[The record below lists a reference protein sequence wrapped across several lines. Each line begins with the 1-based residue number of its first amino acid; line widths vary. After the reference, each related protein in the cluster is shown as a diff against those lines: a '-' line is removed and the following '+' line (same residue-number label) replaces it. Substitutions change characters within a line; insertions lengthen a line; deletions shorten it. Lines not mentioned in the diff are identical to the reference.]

1 MAATGR
7 FSRRQFLAACGGS
20 IAATNFLAAHGRDN
34 WSGLGEPSAALA
46 RQEGQE
52 IRLLIRD
59 DIRSAYAADVAVD
72 EWNSDNESQI
82 ILDVP
87 PAGADVSQRIQ
98 AAQASGD
105 LIWDG
110 FAVMV
115 VPWDSAQWVS
125 RNLVQPLDDY
135 IEASQV
141 ADAGEVVPGII
152 PSILESTKVD
162 GRQIA
167 IPGNVGSVSL
177 AWLTE
182 PMEAAGVDFE
192 PITWDE
198 VREAASLIQAAVPD
212 MTPFDS
218 ATTPL
223 TDLWSMIWGASDT
236 PINDQDLVDI
246 TSEAS
251 IAALEW
257 MQMMV
262 QEGLMPPV
270 RSAVGGGNNENFQN
284 WQRGGTGI
292 ITSFDV
298 AATIVQQTFGVDAAV
313 NGINMRLEK
322 EEPRAG
328 TPFWV
333 NSCVVLTDANN
344 PQGMTDFYL
353 WWFGPS
359 NETTGRQIAEVAAKP
374 CYQYTYDQFIV
385 GRPEYE
391 WELASIEV
399 VRDSVPF
406 PVTTTVTIQQSEA
419 QPWIE
424 RVIGPEGMDPE
435 EAMNNAV
442 ADIQRQIDRQ
452 LG

>member
-1 MAATGR
+1 MAQTGR
-7 FSRRQFLAACGGS
+7 FSRRQFLAAASAGVT
-20 IAATNFLAAHGRDN
+20 AASLSPAAPGAEWAGQDAVQ
-34 WSGLGEPSAALA
+34 AALA
-46 RQEGQE
+46 GQE
-52 IRLLIRD
+52 AQPIRLLIRD
-59 DIRSAYAADVAVD
+59 DIRSAYAADAAVD
-72 EWNSDNESQI
+72 EWNSQNASQI
-82 ILDVP
+82 TLDVP

-125 RNLVQPLDDY
+125 RNLIQPLDDY
-135 IEASQV
+135 IAASQV
-141 ADAGEVVPGII
+141 DGADAVVPGII

-162 GRQIA
+162 GQQYA
-167 IPGNVGSVSL
+167 IPGNVGSVAL

-182 PMEAAGVDFE
+182 PMATAGVDFE
-192 PITWDE
+192 PVTWDE
-198 VREAASLIQAAVPD
+198 VQEAATMIQAAVPD
-212 MTPFDS
+212 LTPFDS

-223 TDLWSMIWGASDT
+223 ADLWSMIWGASDT
-236 PINDQDLVDI
+236 PITADGLVDI
-246 TSEAS
+246 TGEAS

-257 MQMMV
+257 MRMMV
-262 QEGLMPPV
+262 QAGLMPPV
-270 RSAVGGGNNENFQN
+270 RPAIGTASNENFQN

-292 ITSFDV
+292 ITSYDV
-298 AATIVQQTFGVDAAV
+298 AATIVQQTFGIEAAV
-313 NGINMRLEK
+313 NGMNMRRER
-322 EEPRAG
+322 EEQRAG

-333 NSCVVLTDANN
+333 NSCVVLNGASN
-344 PQGMTDFYL
+344 PQGMTDFFL
-353 WWFGPS
+353 WWFGP
-359 NETTGRQIAEVAAKP
+359 NNKTTGRQIAEVAAKP
-374 CYQYTYDQFIV
+374 CYQYTYDEFIE

-406 PVTTTVTIQQSEA
+406 PVTTSITIQQSEA

-424 RVIGPEGMDPE
+424 RVIGPEGLDPV
-435 EAMNNAV
+435 EAMNNAL
-442 ADIQRQIDRQ
+442 ADIQSQIDRQ